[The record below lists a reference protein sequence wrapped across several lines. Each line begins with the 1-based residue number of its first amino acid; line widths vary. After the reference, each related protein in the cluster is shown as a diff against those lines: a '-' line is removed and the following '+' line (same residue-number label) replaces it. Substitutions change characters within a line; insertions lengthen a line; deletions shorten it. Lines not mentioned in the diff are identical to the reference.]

1 MPVIITNDKPM
12 GVWKPVPLREQMA
25 ERGESIPD
33 YYVNPGEKI
42 TLSSIKADVGS
53 HTGHVQP
60 HPKMLEKAEELLT
73 QAIKDKLIIDG
84 VVFRVGDDI
93 NLTMTHTRGTGDE
106 KIHKLAFDTFVEA
119 GKIAQEM
126 SLYGA
131 MQDILVSEFSGNVQ
145 GMGPG
150 VAELEFILRK
160 TEPVIVFAAD
170 KTSPYA
176 FNRPLY
182 NMFCSPYNSIGLA
195 VDPKF
200 FAGFKFQIKHLK
212 TGADGFF
219 VSPEERTAIKAFLGS
234 EEYAIAYIYSRQVED
249 DPVAACST
257 TRLSFIAGKYV
268 GKDDPVCI
276 VRAQSGLPAVGE
288 VVNAFH
294 FPGLV
299 PGGMRG
305 SSLRPLMPCSIFNC
319 DPTYNDGPPRVIG
332 LGFQINKGE
341 FIGPTDL
348 LGDISF
354 DESRRLA
361 LQIAEYMQRHGVFY
375 PGILPDKELE
385 YGGKPVIYKMYE
397 DRFPEIYKKFRELEK
412 KQTEAEAEFI
422 KKADEV
428 S

>member
-1 MPVIITNDKPM
+1 MSMIETSAKPM
-12 GVWKPVPLREQMA
+12 GVWKPVPLREQLT
-25 ERGESIPD
+25 ETGEKTPD
-33 YYVNPGEKI
+33 FFVTPGEKL
-42 TLSSIKADVGS
+42 TLSCIKADVGS

-60 HPKMLEKAEELLT
+60 HPRMLLKAEEHLT
-73 QAIKDKLIIDG
+73 EAIQNKLIIDG

-93 NLTMTHTRGTGDE
+93 NLAMTHTKGIE
-106 KIHKLAFDTFVEA
+106 SEEIHKLAFDTFVA
-119 GKIAQEM
+119 SGKIAQEL

-150 VAELEFILRK
+150 VAEIEFILRK

-170 KTSPYA
+170 KTSPFA

-200 FAGFKFQIKHLK
+200 FTGFKFQVKHLK
-212 TGADGFF
+212 SGADGFF
-219 VSPEERTAIKAFLGS
+219 TSPEERTAIEAFLGS
-234 EEYAIAYIYSRQVED
+234 EEYAVAHVYSRRIENE
-249 DPVAACST
+249 PVAACST

-276 VRAQSGLPAVGE
+276 VRSQSGLPAIGE

-332 LGFQINKGE
+332 LGFQINRGS

-354 DESRRLA
+354 DESRKLA

-375 PGILPDKELE
+375 PGVLPDKELE
-385 YGGKPVIYKMYE
+385 YGGKPVIYKIYE
-397 DRFPEIYKKFRELEK
+397 DRFPETYRKFKEFEK
-412 KQTEAEAEFI
+412 KHTEAEAKFI
-422 KKADEV
+422 HEMED
-428 S
+428 SD